1 MLRRR
6 QTLFALLRLV
16 AGVAGLAMTRS
27 AWSGGF
33 GVAPTAAE
41 RGASAQGGGAA
52 PRPDFMFFEAW
63 IDAKYV
69 VPPVKASAGGSM
81 RATLYTATGVLEWR
95 VTLARMTGPE
105 TQAAFHGPATEHENA
120 PALIVLPPFV
130 MEEDRGAR
138 ELQGRSTL
146 TPAQIEDLIAER
158 WYVSA
163 STAAHPEGE
172 LRGQIKTYRGGVHG
186 G

>member
-1 MLRRR
+1 MFSRR
-6 QTLFALLRLV
+6 QTLHALLRLA
-16 AGVAGLAMTRS
+16 AGTAGLVLARA

-33 GVAPTAAE
+33 GVAPSASE
-41 RGASAQGGGAA
+41 RGASTQAGGAA
-52 PRPDFMFFEAW
+52 PRPEFMFFDAS
-63 IDAKYV
+63 IDAANV
-69 VPPVKASAGGSM
+69 VPPVKAPAGGSM

-105 TQAAFHGPATEHENA
+105 TQAAFHGPATERENA
-120 PALIVLPPFV
+120 PAVIVLPPFV
-130 MEEDRGAR
+130 LEEDRGAR

-163 STAAHPEGE
+163 STAAHPDGE

>member
-1 MLRRR
+1 MRSRRKALSA
-6 QTLFALLRLV
+6 LFSLV
-16 AGVAGLAMTRS
+16 ACAAGLAITRS

-33 GVAPTAAE
+33 GVAPSEAE
-41 RGASAQGGGAA
+41 RAASSKAGATP

-63 IDAKYV
+63 IDASSV
-69 VPPVKASAGGSM
+69 VPPVKAPAGGSM
-81 RATLYTATGVLEWR
+81 RATLYTGTGVLEWR

-105 TQAAFHGPATEHENA
+105 TQAAFHGPATARENA
-120 PALIVLPPFV
+120 PAVIVLPPFV
-130 MEEDRGAR
+130 LEEDRGAR
-138 ELQGRSTL
+138 ELQGRSKL

-163 STAAHPEGE
+163 STTAHPDGE

>member
-1 MLRRR
+1 MRSRR
-6 QTLFALLRLV
+6 QALSALSRLA
-16 AGVAGLAMTRS
+16 AGAAGIVLARS
-27 AWSGGF
+27 AWPGGF
-33 GVAPTAAE
+33 GTAPSRAE
-41 RGASAQGGGAA
+41 RAEQDGST
-52 PRPDFMFFEAW
+52 PRPAFMFFEAW

-69 VPPVKASAGGSM
+69 VPPVKAPAGGSM
-81 RATLYTATGVLEWR
+81 RATLYTDTGVLEWR

-105 TQAAFHGPATEHENA
+105 TVAAFHGPATERENA

-130 MEEDRGAR
+130 LYEDRGAR
-138 ELQGRSTL
+138 EREGRSQL
-146 TPAQIEDLIAER
+146 TAAQIEDLIAER

-163 STAAHPEGE
+163 STAAHPDGE

>member
-1 MLRRR
+1 MRSRR
-6 QTLFALLRLV
+6 QALFALFRLA
-16 AGVAGLAMTRS
+16 AGAAGLVLARS
-27 AWSGGF
+27 AWPGGF
-33 GVAPTAAE
+33 GTAPSRAE
-41 RGASAQGGGAA
+41 REGPK

-63 IDAKYV
+63 IDAKDV
-69 VPPVKASAGGSM
+69 VPPVKAPAGGSM

-130 MEEDRGAR
+130 LYEDRGAR
-138 ELQGRSTL
+138 EREGRSQL
-146 TPAQIEDLIAER
+146 TAAQIEDLIAER

-163 STAAHPEGE
+163 STAAHPDGE